1 MLDSFLEQITVTGTV
16 TVTWTPKS
24 LGTRWTNLA
33 VMKRAQIEGHFNKAL
48 TGLNWPTFWMSSSI
62 QQTMV
67 AAYRHHQNRRIEQE
81 TKSIGPQGSREI
93 LDGRM
98 NRKRRF
104 EDCGKPAYRCS
115 TADTAG
121 PTKMVLLIRR
131 GNRSLPL
138 QSSHRQRRQPTRMR
152 YIYGVLLWIL
162 TSSRTA
168 VAEPFRLCLERL
180 ESADKDGNNELSEE
194 EFRSAILYLS
204 GGQEPGTALASVLAN
219 GVSFVSDTR
228 DAGLQ
233 ELCTDIHEGILED
246 ATHDM
251 DIEIS
256 RCLFAMAIGDTDRN
270 SAMKR
275 EKEYPRYANQVSG
288 NQFGFSTPF
297 EEIPKTV
304 QDVFDDFRDPTTDTI
319 DITGAKSTETLNSDG
334 EKVLLN
340 FCQHTAIAILAA
352 SSLDDPEKNPIVP
365 EPSEP
370 ISSVEPPGGATAD
383 DAYEPSFSFAICTR
397 MMVFSDLSRDSFLDQ
412 DEYLRFVNR
421 LASPPFSDLPPSL
434 IDVFSTLASDGL
446 INIDGSQPGQDASL
460 FEETLSP
467 ICRLTDNG
475 IKQARSNTAPSLEPE
490 PEPAEEE
497 DQDQSYEPSFTFAM
511 CTRMMVFSDTSRDD
525 SLDDEEYFTFVN
537 RLSGN
542 AYTGGFSNLPDTL
555 QATFGSLS
563 TGGLVDIAGSKPG
576 QDLTANE
583 DVLTNICMET
593 DKAIQAGSSKPTEP
607 GPAPGPSPDDFQSSF
622 NFSTCTRMMAF
633 SDTSRDDSLDD
644 AEYFTF
650 VNRLSGNAYSGDFAN
665 LPDVLQAA
673 FGSLSTGG
681 LVDIT
686 GSKPGQDLTA
696 NEDVL
701 TNICMETDK
710 AIQAGR
716 SNPTEPKPSPGP
728 SPLTDYFQSS
738 FTFSTCT
745 RMMAFSDVSRNG
757 SLDAAEYFRFVNR
770 LAAEPFQGN
779 FDALPTSIQNS
790 FLELSIDNSI
800 DISGSRPGENA
811 EDNREELER
820 ICTLTDM
827 AIQMVGSNEE
837 NPVGEETPA
846 PTNSPDRSIE
856 YNKCL
861 RDMVISDN
869 TRDEKLDQK
878 EYVRFIS
885 RNDDRYDA
893 TTDFSALSI
902 SLQANFESLAGPDNL
917 IDVAGSRPGQDIDVD
932 TEENL
937 RKICRATGEALAVR
951 GPTAAPTGLVSGDT
965 KVLNA
970 FVVSNLIGLRA
981 AGLSYILDDLEMAYD
996 ALVREALVNYTN
1008 NDSFLEETEAGRHR
1022 TLVITNIRFRPT
1034 IDSLRDIFCPEFA
1047 ISSNELCTAAFGSF
1061 GIQFENEVSAT
1072 KVAGSLSTYIQD
1084 RIDPFLLNELSAI
1097 NPNITVN
1104 IEGPFSPVDPSQFDF
1119 PNFSDGPKEDWSS
1132 GVSVGQTVAGSVV
1145 LLLVIGTAVYCFKS
1159 QKFGSKLFKSKNKLE
1174 GIGSD
1179 QRRNGSDAD
1188 QMESGSRYDKS
1199 NTNSG
1204 DDGSDS
1210 DGNEDD
1216 ESVSFSV
1223 QDEETAQR
1231 DKTGGDNI
1239 FNVFQLGKKKTSNS
1253 ADDINILENGTNG
1266 GLEEDFGDYG
1276 FDEPT
1281 ELQSKGNR
1289 PSTFSS
1295 TWGENESN
1303 DWGGDEW
1310 NGGPNDE
1317 FGGPTKDSDSDDD
1330 DSISPDEASSRD
1342 DNISK
1347 SSGGSGQI
1355 GQFEGMVDNGD
1366 WSDVMKAT
1374 KFGGKFDA
1382 SFTSRRSRDEP
1393 SFSDSS
1399 GGSSQSSPTPIDPE
1413 PVELKKETPTS
1424 MSSEEKRRQ
1433 SEFRR
1438 KVEELVKRAAPEE
1451 LDNVPS
1457 MMQKFAGREDEL
1469 LTTLQTMY
1477 SRSSSNRNFKGV
1489 HKSRGIR
1496 ERDSRVTNNGNAEGS
1511 AVIAAASMINSDNP
1525 ADFGDDSSYSD
1536 DRSGSHSGSHS
1547 GSRSYTGDR
1556 SFPDDK
1562 SFSGSRSG
1570 SRSRSYHSRRS
1581 DEEYGNGSFTGSR
1594 SRSFSQGSRSRGSGD
1609 GSFSQRSGSY
1619 SGSPSGSYRS
1629 GSYSR
1634 SPSGSYRSGSYRSD
1648 EGSYRSGEGS
1658 YRSGEGSYR
1667 SGEGSYRSGEGSY
1680 RSRESGSYRSGEGS
1694 HRSGS
1699 YRSGTYRSGEGSYLS
1714 GEGSYRS
1721 GEGSYRS
1728 GEGSY
1733 RSGEGSYRSGEG
1745 SYRSGSGSNRSGEG
1759 SYHSGSYRSGDGSF
1773 DSRRSG
1779 SYSRSP
1785 SGSYDSRG
1793 SRSRSP
1799 SGSYDSRSPTGSY
1812 QSHSKEDDTDYGY
1825 G

>member
-1 MLDSFLEQITVTGTV
+1 
-16 TVTWTPKS
+16 
-24 LGTRWTNLA
+24 
-33 VMKRAQIEGHFNKAL
+33 
-48 TGLNWPTFWMSSSI
+48 
-62 QQTMV
+62 MV

-81 TKSIGPQGSREI
+81 PRSTGAQGTREM

-104 EDCGKPAYRCS
+104 ECCGKPANS
-115 TADTAG
+115 TG
-121 PTKMVLLIRR
+121 PTEMVLLNRR
-131 GNRSLPL
+131 GDRSLKV
-138 QSSHRQRRQPTRMR
+138 QSNHRQRRRPARMR
-152 YIYGVLLWIL
+152 YIYGVLLLIL

-204 GGQEPGTALASVLAN
+204 GGQEPGAELASVLAN
-219 GVSFVSDTR
+219 GVSFVSDTS
-228 DAGLQ
+228 DSGLQ
-233 ELCTDIHEGILED
+233 ELCTNIHEGILED
-246 ATHDM
+246 TTHNM
-251 DIEIS
+251 DIQIS
-256 RCLFAMAIGDTDRN
+256 RCLFAMAIGDSDRN

-275 EKEYPRYANQVSG
+275 ETEYPRYANQVSG

-304 QDVFDDFRDPTTDTI
+304 QDVFDDFRDPSTDTI
-319 DITGAKSTETLNSDG
+319 DVTGAKSTETLSSNG
-334 EKVLLN
+334 EKMLLN

-352 SSLDDPEKNPIVP
+352 SSLDEPEKNPIVP
-365 EPSEP
+365 EPLEP
-370 ISSVEPPGGATAD
+370 IPSVEPPGEATD
-383 DAYEPSFSFAICTR
+383 DDSYEPSFSFAICTR
-397 MMVFSDLSRDSFLDQ
+397 MMAFSDLSRDSFLDQ

-446 INIDGSQPGQDASL
+446 INIDGSQPGQDSSM

-475 IKQARSNTAPSLEPE
+475 IKQAQSNPATQLDPELEAV
-490 PEPAEEE
+490 PAEEE
-497 DQDQSYEPSFTFAM
+497 APDQSYEPSFTFDI
-511 CTRMMVFSDTSRDD
+511 CTRMMAFSDTSRDD

-542 AYTGGFSNLPDTL
+542 DYSGGFSNLPDTL

-583 DVLTNICMET
+583 DVLTNICVET
-593 DKAIQAGSSKPTEP
+593 DKAIQAGISKPTEP
-607 GPAPGPSPDDFQSSF
+607 EPAPGPSPLADNFQSSF
-622 NFSTCTRMMAF
+622 TFSTCTRMMAF

-644 AEYFTF
+644 AEYFSF
-650 VNRLSGNAYSGDFAN
+650 VNRLSGNAYSGDFSN
-665 LPDVLQAA
+665 LPNALQAT
-673 FGSLSTGG
+673 FDSLSTGG

-686 GSKPGQDLTA
+686 GSKPGQDLTV

-710 AIQAGR
+710 AIQAG
-716 SNPTEPKPSPGP
+716 SSKPTEPEPAPGP
-728 SPLTDYFQSS
+728 SPLVEEFQSS
-738 FTFSTCT
+738 VTFSTCT
-745 RMMAFSDVSRNG
+745 RMMAFSDVSRDG

-790 FLELSIDNSI
+790 FSELSIDNLI

-811 EDNREELER
+811 GDNQEELER

-837 NPVGEETPA
+837 NPVGEGTPA

-869 TRDEKLDQK
+869 TRDEKLDQN
-878 EYVRFIS
+878 EYVRFVS
-885 RNDDRYDA
+885 RNDDRFDA

-902 SLQANFESLAGPDNL
+902 SLQINFDSLAGPDNL
-917 IDVAGSRPGQDIDVD
+917 IDVTGSRPGQDIDKD

-937 RKICRATGEALAVR
+937 RKICRETGEAMAVR
-951 GPTAAPTGLVSGDT
+951 GPTAAPTELVSGDT
-965 KVLNA
+965 EVLNA
-970 FVVSNLIGLRA
+970 FVVSNLVGRRATGLT
-981 AGLSYILDDLEMAYD
+981 YILDDLEMAYD
-996 ALVREALVNYTN
+996 TLVREALVNYTD
-1008 NDSFLEETEAGRHR
+1008 NDSFMGETEAGRHR
-1022 TLVITNIRFRPT
+1022 TLTITNIRFRPT
-1034 IDSLRDIFCPEFA
+1034 IDSLRDIFCPEFV
-1047 ISSNELCTAAFGSF
+1047 ITSNELCTAAFGSF

-1097 NPNITVN
+1097 NPNISVK

-1145 LLLVIGTAVYCFKS
+1145 LLLVIGTTVYCFKS
-1159 QKFGSKLFKSKNKLE
+1159 QKLGSKLFKSKRKLE

-1179 QRRNGSDAD
+1179 QRKNGEDAD

-1199 NTNSG
+1199 NSNSG
-1204 DDGSDS
+1204 NDGSDS
-1210 DGNEDD
+1210 DGNDDD

-1223 QDEETAQR
+1223 QDEDTAQR
-1231 DKTGGDNI
+1231 DKSGGDNI

-1253 ADDINILENGTNG
+1253 ADDINILENGTDG

-1281 ELQSKGNR
+1281 ELQGKVNR

-1295 TWGENESN
+1295 TWGDNESN
-1303 DWGGDEW
+1303 DWGGNEW
-1310 NGGPNDE
+1310 NGGSNDA
-1317 FGGPTKDSDSDDD
+1317 FGGPTKNSDSEDD

-1382 SFTSRRSRDEP
+1382 SFTSRRSHDEP

-1413 PVELKKETPTS
+1413 RVEPKKETPTS

-1477 SRSSSNRNFKGV
+1477 SRTSSYRNFKGV
-1489 HKSRGIR
+1489 HRSRGIR

-1511 AVIAAASMINSDNP
+1511 AVIAAACMINSDNP

-1536 DRSGSHSGSHS
+1536 DRSGSHSGS
-1547 GSRSYTGDR
+1547 RSYTGDR
-1556 SFPDDK
+1556 SFPDDN
-1562 SFSGSRSG
+1562 SFTGSRSG
-1570 SRSRSYHSRRS
+1570 SRSRSYHSPRS

-1594 SRSFSQGSRSRGSGD
+1594 SGSFSQGSRSGSGD

-1634 SPSGSYRSGSYRSD
+1634 SPSGSYRSGSYRNDEGSYRSGAGSYQSGEGSIRSGEGSYRSRESDSYRSGEGSYRSGSYKSGSYRSD

-1667 SGEGSYRSGEGSY
+1667 SGEGSYRSGEA
-1680 RSRESGSYRSGEGS
+1680 
-1694 HRSGS
+1694 
-1699 YRSGTYRSGEGSYLS
+1699 
-1714 GEGSYRS
+1714 
-1721 GEGSYRS
+1721 
-1728 GEGSY
+1728 
-1733 RSGEGSYRSGEG
+1733 G
-1745 SYRSGSGSNRSGEG
+1745 SYRSGSGSNRSGER

-1773 DSRRSG
+1773 DSRRSD

-1799 SGSYDSRSPTGSY
+1799 SGSYDSRSLTGSY
-1812 QSHSKEDDTDYGY
+1812 QSPSKEEDIDYGY